1 MEKIN
6 WSGVWGIIVRH
17 LFIWKKDLDRLVDA
31 FWWAT
36 TDLIFWGLTSNY
48 VKNLSFIPEITT
60 LFVGGIIFWTTI
72 SNSQREINMPL
83 LEDAWNRN
91 LLNIFTT
98 PIGLLEFVL
107 ASLILGLIKLTMTV
121 SFLSLIAF
129 LFYKYNIFQ
138 QGWLLLPSFINLVLM
153 GWWFGFIIEG
163 LILRYG
169 YKIQAFAWAFIF
181 VAYPFSAVLYPVSIL
196 PAWAQMISKIIP
208 ASYVFENMR
217 LILFENRY
225 SPQYLLTAFVL
236 NLIYIVLSLIFLQK
250 MYRNCLINGR
260 LIKLN

>member
-6 WSGVWGIIVRH
+6 WSGVWGIILRH
-17 LFIWKKDLDRLVDA
+17 LFIWRKDLDRIVDA

-48 VKNLSFIPEITT
+48 VSGLSYVPEITT
-60 LFVGGIIFWTTI
+60 LFVGGIIYWTTI
-72 SNSQREINMPL
+72 SNSQREINIPL

-91 LLNIFTT
+91 LINIFTT
-98 PIGLLEFVL
+98 PITLWEFMI
-107 ASLILGLIKLTMTV
+107 ASLILGLIKVSLTI
-121 SFLSLIAF
+121 SFLSLLAF
-129 LFYKYNIFQ
+129 VLYKFNIFRE
-138 QGWLLLPSFINLVLM
+138 GALLLPSFVNLILM

-181 VAYPFSAVLYPVSIL
+181 VSYPFSAVLYPVSIL
-196 PAWAQMISKIIP
+196 PTWAQTISRFVP

-217 LILFENRY
+217 MVLFEKTY
-225 SPQYLLTAFVL
+225 SAENLLTAFGL
-236 NLIYIVLSLIFLQK
+236 NIFYLVLSLIFLKK